1 MEITKDEWR
10 AKRETLR
17 AEIKAP
23 EAETAEPVNPIELLT
38 LGKQWQSGDVEQR
51 AAVLNALWE
60 RIEIR
65 KDKVVKVVKLTP
77 RADRAS
83 RAHALISTALQ
94 YIKNGEFDESDVDD
108 GPRDGGPGA
117 DLRRTVEGRGWMGI
131 EPTQDAS
138 AAPRK
143 RF

>member
-1 MEITKDEWR
+1 
-10 AKRETLR
+10 
-17 AEIKAP
+17 
-23 EAETAEPVNPIELLT
+23 VT
-38 LGKQWQSGDVEQR
+38 LGKQWTSCDVEQR

-65 KDKVVKVVKLTP
+65 KGKVVKLTP

-94 YIKNGEFDESDVDD
+94 YVKNGEFDESDVDE
-108 GPRDGGPGA
+108 GPRNGGPGA
-117 DLRRTVEGRGWMGI
+117 DLSRTVEGRGWMGV

-138 AAPRK
+138 RRRGQRK
-143 RF
+143 PSRCASGEQGSSVVHQGSVSTAQ